1 MGDRNQE
8 SGNDVLDDGFD
19 PVIGEFSEDAYDG
32 VSGFSSEKQ
41 RLAEKRRRAE
51 KRLEELRLREELG
64 DYDLEFDD
72 F

>member
-1 MGDRNQE
+1 MGNRNQE
-8 SGNDVLDDGFD
+8 PSTDALDDGFD
-19 PVIGEFSEDAYDG
+19 PVPGEFSDEAYEEAAG
-32 VSGFSSEKQ
+32 LSTEKQ

>member
-1 MGDRNQE
+1 MGNRNQE
-8 SGNDVLDDGFD
+8 PAPDALDDVFE
-19 PVIGEFSEDAYDG
+19 PVVGEFSEEAYEGLSTLSSDA
-32 VSGFSSEKQ
+32 Q